1 MLKGTMV
8 SVEGRIQTSNYTDKK
23 GNKVYSTDII
33 VERIQILKKTQ
44 NTPQNENKRVI
55 NEYQDMSI
63 KTESDLGEQLK
74 ITEDD
79 YPF

>member
-33 VERIQILKKTQ
+33 VERVQILKKSEKGQ
-44 NTPQNENKRVI
+44 QEANKEAI

-63 KTESDLGEQLK
+63 KTESDIGEQLK